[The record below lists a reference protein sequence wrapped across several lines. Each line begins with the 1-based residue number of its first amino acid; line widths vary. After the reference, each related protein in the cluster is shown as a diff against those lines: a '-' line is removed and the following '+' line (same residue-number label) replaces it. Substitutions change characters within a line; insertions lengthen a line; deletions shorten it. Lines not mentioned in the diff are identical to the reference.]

1 MFYLDF
7 EEKLEKFDMEIQSL
21 IKLSKESDID
31 VDRKIKDIEKKKQ
44 TELNRIYS
52 NLSPWQIVKI
62 ARHPQRPKTKDYIQ
76 NIFENFT
83 SLYGDRLYSED
94 NAVISGMAF
103 LDQNPVLVLG
113 TEKGHDMNSR
123 IKHNFGMAKPEGY
136 RKSQRIM
143 KLASKLNLPLICFI
157 DTSGAYP
164 GKDAEERGQAEA
176 IAQSMKAALN
186 CEAPCISVIIGEG
199 GSGGAIALATSDKVL
214 MLSNSIYS
222 VISPE
227 GCASILWR
235 DPTKSLEAA
244 EAMKLTAKE
253 LMNLKIIDEI
263 IQEPLG
269 GAHRDSDQI
278 AEEIKKSILKNLEQ
292 FENLS
297 GDQIFEHRKNRFLK
311 IGRDQGFKKST
322 NTDTLQGLSY
332 VQPGY
337 NKLVKFFKKNKNI
350 SLATLG
356 VLGLAIFLYFI
367 V

>member
-7 EEKLEKFDMEIQSL
+7 EENLEKLESEKKSL
-21 IKLSKESDID
+21 QKASEESGIDITSKILS
-31 VDRKIKDIEKKKQ
+31 IEKKERS
-44 TELNRIYS
+44 ELEKIYS

-176 IAQSMKAALN
+176 IAKSMKVALN
-186 CEAPCISVIIGEG
+186 CEAPCISVVIGEG
-199 GSGGAIALATSDKVL
+199 GSGGAIALATCDKVL

-227 GCASILWR
+227 GCSSILW
-235 DPTKSLEAA
+235 KSSDYA
-244 EAMKLTAKE
+244 ETASNSLKITAKDC
-253 LMNLKIIDEI
+253 LNLKIIDEI
-263 IQEPLG
+263 IEEPIG
-269 GAHRDSDQI
+269 GAHRNH
-278 AEEIKKSILKNLEQ
+278 EIMCRDLKKSLLDNLNELQ
-292 FENLS
+292 KIDLASLLTKRN
-297 GDQIFEHRKNRFLK
+297 NRYL
-311 IGRDQGFKKST
+311 
-322 NTDTLQGLSY
+322 NYL
-332 VQPGY
+332 P
-337 NKLVKFFKKNKNI
+337 
-350 SLATLG
+350 
-356 VLGLAIFLYFI
+356 
-367 V
+367 

>member
-7 EEKLEKFDMEIQSL
+7 EEKLEKL
-21 IKLSKESDID
+21 ES
-31 VDRKIKDIEKKKQ
+31 EKKSLQKASEESGIDITSKILSIEEKER
-44 TELNRIYS
+44 TELEKIYS

-76 NIFENFT
+76 NIFKNFT

-176 IAQSMKAALN
+176 IAQSMKVALN
-186 CEAPCISVIIGEG
+186 CEAPCISVVIGEG

-227 GCASILWR
+227 GCSSILW
-235 DPTKSLEAA
+235 KSSDYA
-244 EAMKLTAKE
+244 ETASNSLKITAKDC
-253 LMNLKIIDEI
+253 LNLKIIDEI
-263 IQEPLG
+263 IEEPIG
-269 GAHRDSDQI
+269 GAHRNH
-278 AEEIKKSILKNLEQ
+278 EIICRDLKKSLL
-292 FENLS
+292 ENLNELQKIDLAS
-297 GDQIFEHRKNRFLK
+297 LLTKRNNRYL
-311 IGRDQGFKKST
+311 
-322 NTDTLQGLSY
+322 NYL
-332 VQPGY
+332 P
-337 NKLVKFFKKNKNI
+337 
-350 SLATLG
+350 
-356 VLGLAIFLYFI
+356 
-367 V
+367 

>member
-7 EEKLEKFDMEIQSL
+7 EEKLEKLESEKKSL
-21 IKLSKESDID
+21 QKASKESGID
-31 VDRKIKDIEKKKQ
+31 ATSKILSIEKKEKA
-44 TELNRIYS
+44 ELEKIYS

-103 LDQNPVLVLG
+103 LDKNPVLVIG

-176 IAQSMKAALN
+176 IAQSMKTALN
-186 CEAPCISVIIGEG
+186 CEAPCISIVIGEG

-227 GCASILWR
+227 GCSSILW
-235 DPTKSLEAA
+235 KSSDYA
-244 EAMKLTAKE
+244 ETASNSLKITAKDC
-253 LMNLKIIDEI
+253 LDLKIIDEI
-263 IQEPLG
+263 IEEPIG
-269 GAHRDSDQI
+269 GAHRNH
-278 AEEIKKSILKNLEQ
+278 EIISRDLKKSLLNNLNELQ
-292 FENLS
+292 KIDLAS
-297 GDQIFEHRKNRFLK
+297 LLANRNNRYL
-311 IGRDQGFKKST
+311 
-322 NTDTLQGLSY
+322 NYL
-332 VQPGY
+332 P
-337 NKLVKFFKKNKNI
+337 
-350 SLATLG
+350 
-356 VLGLAIFLYFI
+356 
-367 V
+367 

>member
-7 EEKLEKFDMEIQSL
+7 EEKLEKL
-21 IKLSKESDID
+21 ES
-31 VDRKIKDIEKKKQ
+31 EKKSLQKASEESGIDITSKILSIEEKER
-44 TELNRIYS
+44 TELEKIYS

-103 LDQNPVLVLG
+103 LDQNPVLILG

-176 IAQSMKAALN
+176 IAQSMKVALN
-186 CEAPCISVIIGEG
+186 CEAPCISVVIGEG

-227 GCASILWR
+227 GCSSILW
-235 DPTKSLEAA
+235 KSSDYA
-244 EAMKLTAKE
+244 ETASNSLKITAKDC
-253 LMNLKIIDEI
+253 LNLKIIDEI
-263 IQEPLG
+263 IEEPIG
-269 GAHRDSDQI
+269 GAHRNH
-278 AEEIKKSILKNLEQ
+278 EIICRDLKKSLL
-292 FENLS
+292 ENLNELQKIDLAS
-297 GDQIFEHRKNRFLK
+297 LLTKRNNRYL
-311 IGRDQGFKKST
+311 
-322 NTDTLQGLSY
+322 NYL
-332 VQPGY
+332 P
-337 NKLVKFFKKNKNI
+337 
-350 SLATLG
+350 
-356 VLGLAIFLYFI
+356 
-367 V
+367 

>member
-7 EEKLEKFDMEIQSL
+7 EEKLEKL
-21 IKLSKESDID
+21 ES
-31 VDRKIKDIEKKKQ
+31 EKKSLQKASEESGIDITSKILSIEEKER
-44 TELNRIYS
+44 TELEKIYS

-62 ARHPQRPKTKDYIQ
+62 ARHPQRPKTNDYIQ

-176 IAQSMKAALN
+176 IAQSMKVALN
-186 CEAPCISVIIGEG
+186 CEAPCISIVIGEG

-227 GCASILWR
+227 GCSSILW
-235 DPTKSLEAA
+235 KSSDYA
-244 EAMKLTAKE
+244 ETASNSLKITAKDC
-253 LMNLKIIDEI
+253 LNLKIIDEI
-263 IQEPLG
+263 IEEPIG
-269 GAHRDSDQI
+269 GAHRNH
-278 AEEIKKSILKNLEQ
+278 EIICRDLKKSLL
-292 FENLS
+292 ENLNELQKIDLAS
-297 GDQIFEHRKNRFLK
+297 LLTKRNNRYL
-311 IGRDQGFKKST
+311 
-322 NTDTLQGLSY
+322 NYL
-332 VQPGY
+332 P
-337 NKLVKFFKKNKNI
+337 
-350 SLATLG
+350 
-356 VLGLAIFLYFI
+356 
-367 V
+367 

>member
-7 EEKLEKFDMEIQSL
+7 EERLEKLES
-21 IKLSKESDID
+21 
-31 VDRKIKDIEKKKQ
+31 EKKSLQKASEESGIDITSKILSIEEKEK
-44 TELNRIYS
+44 TELEKIYS

-76 NIFENFT
+76 KIFENFT

-103 LDQNPVLVLG
+103 LDKNPVMVIG

-176 IAQSMKAALN
+176 IAQSMKVALN
-186 CEAPCISVIIGEG
+186 CEAPCISVVIGEG

-227 GCASILWR
+227 GCSSILW
-235 DPTKSLEAA
+235 KSSDYA
-244 EAMKLTAKE
+244 ETASNSLKITAKDC
-253 LMNLKIIDEI
+253 LDLKIIDEI
-263 IQEPLG
+263 IEEPIG
-269 GAHRDSDQI
+269 GAHRNH
-278 AEEIKKSILKNLEQ
+278 EIICRDLKKSLLDNLNDLKKIDLVSLLTKRN
-292 FENLS
+292 
-297 GDQIFEHRKNRFLK
+297 NRYL
-311 IGRDQGFKKST
+311 
-322 NTDTLQGLSY
+322 NYL
-332 VQPGY
+332 P
-337 NKLVKFFKKNKNI
+337 
-350 SLATLG
+350 
-356 VLGLAIFLYFI
+356 
-367 V
+367 

>member
-7 EEKLEKFDMEIQSL
+7 EEKLEKLEN
-21 IKLSKESDID
+21 
-31 VDRKIKDIEKKKQ
+31 EKKSLQKASEESGIDITSKILSIEEKER
-44 TELNRIYS
+44 TELEKIYS

-62 ARHPQRPKTKDYIQ
+62 ARHPQRPKTKDYVQ

-94 NAVISGMAF
+94 NAIISGMAF

-176 IAQSMKAALN
+176 IAQSMKVALN
-186 CEAPCISVIIGEG
+186 CESPCISIIIGEG

-227 GCASILWR
+227 GCSSILW
-235 DPTKSLEAA
+235 KSSDYA
-244 EAMKLTAKE
+244 EVASNSLKITAKDC
-253 LMNLKIIDEI
+253 LDLKIIDEVI
-263 IQEPLG
+263 DEPIG
-269 GAHRDSDQI
+269 GAHRNHQLI
-278 AEEIKKSILKNLEQ
+278 CERLKKSILKNLNLIKSLDT
-292 FENLS
+292 ENLLRERNS
-297 GDQIFEHRKNRFLK
+297 RYLNYL
-311 IGRDQGFKKST
+311 
-322 NTDTLQGLSY
+322 
-332 VQPGY
+332 P
-337 NKLVKFFKKNKNI
+337 
-350 SLATLG
+350 
-356 VLGLAIFLYFI
+356 
-367 V
+367 

>member
-7 EEKLEKFDMEIQSL
+7 EEKLEKL
-21 IKLSKESDID
+21 ES
-31 VDRKIKDIEKKKQ
+31 EKKSLQKASEESGIDITSKILSIEEKER
-44 TELNRIYS
+44 TELEKIYS

-62 ARHPQRPKTKDYIQ
+62 ARHPQRPKTKDFIQ

-94 NAVISGMAF
+94 NAVISGIAF

-176 IAQSMKAALN
+176 IAQSMKVALN
-186 CEAPCISVIIGEG
+186 CEAPCISVVIGEG

-227 GCASILWR
+227 GCSSILW
-235 DPTKSLEAA
+235 KSSDYA
-244 EAMKLTAKE
+244 ETASNSLKITAKDC
-253 LMNLKIIDEI
+253 LNLKIIDEI
-263 IQEPLG
+263 IEEPIG
-269 GAHRDSDQI
+269 GAHRNH
-278 AEEIKKSILKNLEQ
+278 EIICRDLKKSLL
-292 FENLS
+292 ENLNELQKIDLAS
-297 GDQIFEHRKNRFLK
+297 LLTKRNNRYL
-311 IGRDQGFKKST
+311 
-322 NTDTLQGLSY
+322 NYL
-332 VQPGY
+332 P
-337 NKLVKFFKKNKNI
+337 
-350 SLATLG
+350 
-356 VLGLAIFLYFI
+356 
-367 V
+367 